1 MLAKSRFLL
10 RKDETTMLK
19 TDDLLKKRVF
29 PDHLER
35 YCAHAMELAG
45 LRREDAGVSAHVLT
59 TADSWGV
66 HTHGTRQI
74 RPLMKNVRDGRI
86 DATARAAIVREGA
99 AFALVDGNHAMPLA
113 TACFAM
119 DTAIRKARD
128 AGIAYVGVTHSSH
141 VAATGYYAT
150 MALAHNMIGLAM
162 TNTDPWMTV
171 PGGKGPIMGTNPIAY
186 AVPAGEEKPVFLD
199 IATSTVAVTKILAAK
214 ALGKKLPEKWLADD
228 RGVPTDDPS
237 RYPEHGALLPMAGHK
252 GYGLA
257 VLVETLTAILTGAS
271 FLSGVKCWLY
281 DIPDRA
287 NQGHAFVAI
296 NVGAMMAIGTF
307 KARMDAMI
315 REIKSAPKAEEQ
327 GRIYLPGEMEWERQ
341 ERADRE
347 GLQLPDYVLVNLI
360 GLAEDTGTQPELA
373 GIFR

>member
-1 MLAKSRFLL
+1 
-10 RKDETTMLK
+10 MLK

-45 LRREDAGVSAHVLT
+45 LTKEDAAMSARVLAA
-59 TADSWGV
+59 ADGWGV
-66 HTHGTRQI
+66 HTHGTRQA

-86 DATARAAIVREGA
+86 NAKAHATILCEGA
-99 AFALVDGNHAMPLA
+99 AFAVVDGNHAMPLV

-119 DTAIRKARD
+119 NTAIRKARD
-128 AGIAYVGVTHSSH
+128 AGIAYVGVAHSSH
-141 VAATGYYAT
+141 VGAIGYYAT
-150 MALAHNMIGLAM
+150 MALPHDMIGLAM

-199 IATSTVAVTKILAAK
+199 IATSSVAVTKILAAK

-287 NQGHAFVAI
+287 DQGHAFVAI
-296 NVGAMMAIGTF
+296 NVGAMMAIQTF

-315 REIKSAPKAEEQ
+315 REVKSAHKAEEQ

-341 ERADRE
+341 ERANRE

-360 GLAEDTGTQPELA
+360 GLAEDTRTQPDLA
-373 GIFR
+373 AIFR